1 MTKIISDEAVINR
14 NIWVEKIEKLKGVFA
29 TNSGLIEEEL
39 SIELENNGLDS
50 LLNHLRLC
58 GNIPES
64 YGHDTSEE
72 KQYSKYT
79 DALLCFAYKSMGL
92 KSIIISE
99 RADVADVEGFGKDFS
114 FVADAKAFRISRT
127 AKNQK
132 DFKVQAMDKWKH
144 GKKNAMVVSP
154 IYQLPTRT
162 SQIYEQAISRNVCVF
177 SYSHL
182 ALLVRYANEVS
193 KAKSESLLFE
203 IFETIPALNPTK
215 NSVDYWLAVNKTM
228 LSHSKSIS
236 ELWHEEKLA
245 IKETIDIGKKEAL
258 IFLASERERMVN
270 LSHKDA
276 LRELLKMSKLDSK
289 IKAIEK
295 INSNNLF
302 DIK

>member
-1 MTKIISDEAVINR
+1 MTKIISEEAVINR

-245 IKETIDIGKKEAL
+245 IKETIEIGKKEAL

>member
-276 LRELLKMSKLDSK
+276 LKELLKMSKLDSK

>member
-1 MTKIISDEAVINR
+1 MTKIISEEAVVNR
-14 NIWVEKIEKLKGVFA
+14 NIWVEKIEKLKGVLA
-29 TNSGLIEEEL
+29 TNSGLIEDEL

-193 KAKSESLLFE
+193 KLKSESLLFE

-236 ELWHEEKLA
+236 ELWHDEKLA
-245 IKETIDIGKKEAL
+245 IKETIEIGKKEAL

>member
-1 MTKIISDEAVINR
+1 MTKIISEEAVINR

-236 ELWHEEKLA
+236 ELWHEEKIA
-245 IKETIDIGKKEAL
+245 IKETIEIGKKEAL

>member
-1 MTKIISDEAVINR
+1 MTKIISEEAVINR
-14 NIWVEKIEKLKGVFA
+14 NIWVEKIEKLNGVFA

-193 KAKSESLLFE
+193 KVKSESLLFE

-236 ELWHEEKLA
+236 ELWHDEKLA
-245 IKETIDIGKKEAL
+245 IKETIEIGKKEAL

-276 LRELLKMSKLDSK
+276 LKELLKMSKLDSK

>member
-1 MTKIISDEAVINR
+1 MTKIISEEAVINR
-14 NIWVEKIEKLKGVFA
+14 NIWVEKIEKLKGVFV

-236 ELWHEEKLA
+236 ELWHEEKIA
-245 IKETIDIGKKEAL
+245 IKETIEIGKKEAL

-276 LRELLKMSKLDSK
+276 LKELLKMSKLDSK

>member
-1 MTKIISDEAVINR
+1 MTKIISEEAVINR

-92 KSIIISE
+92 KSIINSE

-193 KAKSESLLFE
+193 KVKSESLLFE

-236 ELWHEEKLA
+236 ELWHDEKLA
-245 IKETIDIGKKEAL
+245 IKETIEIGKKEAL

-276 LRELLKMSKLDSK
+276 LKELLKMSKLDSK